1 MTPTLLLIEDA
12 QALAQ
17 IITRE
22 LETAGYRVVC
32 AGDGAAGLA
41 LHAREQPA
49 LVILDW
55 MLPKMD
61 GLEVLRRIRQVA
73 ATPVLMLTARGEEAD
88 RVIGLELGADDYLTK
103 PFSSRELVARVRA
116 LIRRSELVQQTLA
129 SDRTQANT
137 VLRRGLLRLDPV
149 AHRVLLAEQPLDLTP
164 IEFALLELLMR
175 HPGRAFSRAYLIDTI
190 WGQSYVG
197 GDRSVDNAML
207 RLRKK
212 LGPVGEAI
220 VTVWGIGYRLTA
232 EE

>member
-1 MTPTLLLIEDA
+1 MTSTVLLIEDA
-12 QALAQ
+12 LALAQ

-22 LETAGYRVVC
+22 LEAAGYHVVR

-41 LHAREQPA
+41 LHAQERPA

-61 GLEVLRRIRQVA
+61 GLEVLRRIRQAA

-88 RVIGLELGADDYLTK
+88 RVVGLELGADDYLTK

-129 SDRTQANT
+129 SDRAQAQT
-137 VLRRGLLRLDPV
+137 TLVRGPLRLDPA
-149 AHRVLLAEQPLDLTP
+149 AHRVLLGEQPLDLTP
-164 IEFALLELLMR
+164 TEFALLELLMR

-190 WGQSYVG
+190 WGQTYVG

-220 VTVWGIGYRLTA
+220 ETVWGVGYRLTP

>member
-1 MTPTLLLIEDA
+1 VLLIEDA
-12 QALAQ
+12 QPLAQ

-22 LETAGYRVVC
+22 LEAAGYRVVC
-32 AGDGAAGLA
+32 AGDGRAGLA
-41 LHAREQPA
+41 LHAQEQPA

-61 GLEVLRRIRQVA
+61 GLEVLRRIRQSA
-73 ATPVLMLTARGEEAD
+73 ATPVLMLTARGEETD
-88 RVIGLELGADDYLTK
+88 RVVGLELGADDYLTK

-129 SDRTQANT
+129 SDRVQAGT
-137 VLRRGLLRLDPV
+137 PLVRGALRLDPLG
-149 AHRVLLAEQPLDLTP
+149 HRVLLGDQPVDLTP

-212 LGPVGEAI
+212 LGPAGEAI
-220 VTVWGIGYRLTA
+220 ETVWGIGYRLTG
-232 EE
+232 EG